1 MHSFKFTMF
10 LHNKSCSKE
19 MSQLIIMIPP
29 WFQECIYWMKSV
41 IWRHLMEAFIFS
53 AGALETI
60 HMSRTLLSI
69 LQLLL
74 QPSILLQ
81 AVCGWFEK
89 NWMICLFEESYC
101 SPALLLR
108 CLFIP
113 QNYLQ
118 WYLFEKC
125 CAKCTKELVATP
137 LFVGECVNLQFH
149 NSNCS
154 YSLSEVNFYK
164 SNCRHLYLQGWLP
177 EQRLSPK
184 NCSFRVLIAL
194 IYFYQTVVFGNSY
207 F

>member
-1 MHSFKFTMF
+1 
-10 LHNKSCSKE
+10 
-19 MSQLIIMIPP
+19 MIPP

-154 YSLSEVNFYK
+154 YSLSVVNF
-164 SNCRHLYLQGWLP
+164 SEEHLQT
-177 EQRLSPK
+177 
-184 NCSFRVLIAL
+184 FAFARVTFGTTTFSKELLFQNNYSLIL
-194 IYFYQTVVFGNSY
+194 FCGTVVFGNSY
-207 F
+207 C

>member
-1 MHSFKFTMF
+1 MNVPFSIIQ
-10 LHNKSCSKE
+10 E
-19 MSQLIIMIPP
+19 QLQPR
-29 WFQECIYWMKSV
+29 FQECIYWMKSA
-41 IWRHLMEAFIFS
+41 IWRHLLDPFIFS
-53 AGALETI
+53 I
-60 HMSRTLLSI
+60 IVLSFHGSNWSQSYVKDI
-69 LQLLL
+69 VSISQHLL
-74 QPSILLQ
+74 QPSILVQ

-154 YSLSEVNFYK
+154 YSLSVVNF
-164 SNCRHLYLQGWLP
+164 SEEHLQT
-177 EQRLSPK
+177 
-184 NCSFRVLIAL
+184 FAFARVTFGTTTFSKELLFQNNYSLIL
-194 IYFYQTVVFGNSY
+194 FCGTVVFGNSY
-207 F
+207 C